1 MQNFELSV
9 EENRIPHF
17 YVFQNRNLKYRK
29 ILYAVHKKPCIFALL
44 EFKLCR
50 GGDMYTTKNRARLE
64 KFDFIYDLLNASS
77 VFVKFIMYQLLIDL
91 HDYAALK

>member
-29 ILYAVHKKPCIFALL
+29 ILYAVHKKPCIFGPLN
-44 EFKLCR
+44 FKLFAR
-50 GGDMYTTKNRARLE
+50 RDMYTT
-64 KFDFIYDLLNASS
+64 DL
-77 VFVKFIMYQLLIDL
+77 
-91 HDYAALK
+91 